1 MSESNPRKKRGS
13 TWDED
18 SLRRAME
25 AVQNNE
31 LNTNAAALKFNIP
44 RRTLRNHLLSGNRT
58 KIIGKTT
65 ILTKQLEEDLSQR
78 IIRFAKLGLPLTP
91 KFIRKQAFLF
101 CERFKIKHSFN
112 MSTRMAGRKWL
123 KMFLSRNPSISKRK
137 PQLMNPARAQKMNKP
152 IVKHHFE
159 EVKKLYEELD
169 IIAHPE
175 RLYNMDEKGCRI
187 TVHKQNVVLAEKGNK
202 RVHLVAPEHA
212 ENVTIAMCVN
222 AVGIAIPPMI
232 IFKGI
237 RYRSELASNLP
248 PGTKVSMA
256 PKGSMTSSLFVEFIQ
271 HLAQHKVPGNCLL
284 IFDGAK
290 CHLSYEALEEADKHN
305 IVLYCLP
312 SNTTHELQPLDKS
325 VNRSFEHH
333 WDEEVLNYLCNSQER
348 TLNKAS
354 FSKIFSRT
362 WPKCMTQSNIANGF
376 KATGLYPLDPD
387 VIPEDAYA
395 PSIVTERPLSE
406 ALQHQIDQ
414 PIQVSPPM
422 TEFQKVSELSSRP
435 LIDERSTRVSDVSSI
450 SPSIFKENKVSTSP
464 KILAA
469 TPKTKPVLV
478 SYSFSTDDSDL
489 ELDITVKEQC
499 RDMLLSSIQVDTVAD
514 TKRDPRPSLYDNS
527 LPSTSGLQ
535 QNIVYSS
542 SESDLDLNLN
552 ESFIKDNY
560 MPKLRVSDLY
570 TSSSFDDS
578 DLEQKGEITPKKQLQ
593 QNKSTIK
600 TKAQLKSHET
610 KSSDDDEPLINL
622 IKDKKESFHA
632 FLPTPNYATIKSTR
646 PRQKAIN
653 YKGQRIV
660 KDLFKTEDK
669 ENKMKQVTSKKKGKS
684 TIKKDQRKK
693 TKNKN
698 DSVKRLKRIGQKQN
712 SKRSRIEKKKS
723 KGEEKEWYCHACGK
737 CKMEDMRQCTECQ
750 KWYHETCVGLTKKDL
765 VFICPDCD

>member
-1 MSESNPRKKRGS
+1 
-13 TWDED
+13 
-18 SLRRAME
+18 
-25 AVQNNE
+25 
-31 LNTNAAALKFNIP
+31 
-44 RRTLRNHLLSGNRT
+44 
-58 KIIGKTT
+58 
-65 ILTKQLEEDLSQR
+65 
-78 IIRFAKLGLPLTP
+78 
-91 KFIRKQAFLF
+91 
-101 CERFKIKHSFN
+101 
-112 MSTRMAGRKWL
+112 
-123 KMFLSRNPSISKRK
+123 
-137 PQLMNPARAQKMNKP
+137 
-152 IVKHHFE
+152 
-159 EVKKLYEELD
+159 
-169 IIAHPE
+169 
-175 RLYNMDEKGCRI
+175 
-187 TVHKQNVVLAEKGNK
+187 
-202 RVHLVAPEHA
+202 
-212 ENVTIAMCVN
+212 
-222 AVGIAIPPMI
+222 
-232 IFKGI
+232 
-237 RYRSELASNLP
+237 
-248 PGTKVSMA
+248 
-256 PKGSMTSSLFVEFIQ
+256 
-271 HLAQHKVPGNCLL
+271 
-284 IFDGAK
+284 
-290 CHLSYEALEEADKHN
+290 
-305 IVLYCLP
+305 
-312 SNTTHELQPLDKS
+312 
-325 VNRSFEHH
+325 
-333 WDEEVLNYLCNSQER
+333 
-348 TLNKAS
+348 
-354 FSKIFSRT
+354 
-362 WPKCMTQSNIANGF
+362 
-376 KATGLYPLDPD
+376 
-387 VIPEDAYA
+387 
-395 PSIVTERPLSE
+395 
-406 ALQHQIDQ
+406 
-414 PIQVSPPM
+414 
-422 TEFQKVSELSSRP
+422 
-435 LIDERSTRVSDVSSI
+435 
-450 SPSIFKENKVSTSP
+450 
-464 KILAA
+464 
-469 TPKTKPVLV
+469 KPVLV

-600 TKAQLKSHET
+600 TKSQLKSHET